1 MSLFGKRWEPD
12 GRDALSPKMRM
23 LLSIVVSGVLGYL
36 LEYIGIEVFHA
47 FTNANPNTI
56 YGATAIWALALGP
69 LLVLL
74 RKAALWV
81 PMAIVGV
88 LFAFAAL
95 FNHYHFIIWEF
106 ANGAFVDTGKLW
118 APRIWEFRD
127 GQLFGLRHPFLIA
140 LVAGIIETV
149 VVPASVWTQKLLTL
163 GLRKKAGAPL
173 EEIAPLFASS
183 VGPLSE
189 LKPKRD
195 FGFYFLR
202 FIFLAYGVYFS
213 YQILALL
220 ISAKGLPAV
229 NMFFINPPETLNT
242 FMKIVL
248 MLSLA
253 TVGAFNAGVRREASV
268 LLAIGHAISVG
279 ASLWLYFAYPPNP
292 LFPGDHPF
300 LLASVAGDGVLILV
314 LLYFA
319 YEARPPKENFERI
332 EDVELRSPASTLMRT
347 FFLVF
352 AVLFTAFSAAIVY
365 FRAFGSP
372 EAGLG
377 AVFGGPDP
385 LVSNS
390 LTKYGTLATL
400 GYFLYAKP
408 GLRRFFVPTLIVAFS
423 VSVLAT
429 FIYGLKGT
437 TVLMSRLGTTVE
449 LPWFMVQHIIVDGGG
464 LMLLL
469 ALRRM
474 QYQVDFQI
482 TSLRPASAE
491 CAMALHRAFRASA
504 QEPETS
510 AREVLRRIDEHIVD
524 MRGRRRG
531 LLGFPFWLMEHV
543 FPTMLF
549 FRPAFSTMSRAEQ
562 RWLLRRH
569 MLRPNYEREQAPV
582 PALAELRYQIADIL
596 HALVSFAYFTSAR
609 GHAQIGYVL
618 PDARERLQGEI
629 ATQRPPDNAQEA
641 PLPKDPNDSTANPPK
656 FVPPVTQPLLK
667 KRLGVASAP
676 AALPDE
682 VDYCIIGSGAAG
694 GLMAYR
700 LAAEKGKDY
709 SILVLERGG
718 FYSPR
723 QDFSDDEMRMTRMLY
738 TEGGLQTTRSFD
750 FRIMQG
756 ECVGGTTVINNALCL
771 QMPQISRNEW
781 DVFGIDMNALQSH
794 YGRVAQEIN
803 IDTLTDEAVNHNVE
817 RLFSAGVAAYNAG
830 YRDLEKVSSAAR
842 MKTNF
847 SNCLGCGLCNIGCRR
862 MRKLS
867 VLETYIPWAQAHG
880 ALVAPNAGL
889 VKCEAAG
896 ANLKKITSVIVRN
909 ANGDFQRIRVRK
921 AAIIAAGAVAS
932 SRILM
937 RSNLGGEHV
946 GRNLSCNFA
955 LPPLVE
961 FSENVDAF
969 DGAQMTMY
977 AAAESH
983 DAIFETT
990 FNPPGAYAVAVPIY
1004 FDRHAEM
1011 MNFFRR
1017 AVNFTALVGSDPCGA
1032 ISLKRDVLFGRAIEW
1047 QQTKNDL
1054 LRIKSALAT
1063 LVRITKA
1070 AGAKRMFLP
1079 THPVLEVPLAGDVEP
1094 TLAHFERALQDPKYF
1109 SFYTAHPQGGNL
1121 MASPDFNE
1129 RVVESDFRVRG
1140 CENLYLCDA
1149 SVFPRSIRVNPQW
1162 TIMALASQAG
1172 ELVAANT

>member
-1 MSLFGKRWEPD
+1 MSLLTKRWEPD
-12 GRDALSPKMRM
+12 GLDELSPKMRM
-23 LLSIVVSGVLGYL
+23 LLSITVSGMLGYL
-36 LEYIGIEVFHA
+36 LEYVGIEVFHA
-47 FTNANPNTI
+47 FKNANPNTI
-56 YGATAIWALALGP
+56 YIATALWAFALGP
-69 LLVLL
+69 VLVLL

-81 PMAIVGV
+81 PMAIVGA
-88 LFAFAAL
+88 LFAFAVL
-95 FNHYHFIIWEF
+95 FNHYHFIIWEY

-127 GQLFGLRHPFLIA
+127 GQLFGLRPPFLIA
-140 LVAGIIETV
+140 LVAGALETV
-149 VVPASVWTQKLLTL
+149 IVPASLWTQKLLTL
-163 GLRKKAGAPL
+163 KLRKTAGTPLEDIARLFEKSLAPL
-173 EEIAPLFASS
+173 AEM
-183 VGPLSE
+183 
-189 LKPKRD
+189 KPKRD
-195 FGFYFLR
+195 FGFYFFR
-202 FIFLAYGVYFS
+202 FIFLAYGVYFL

-220 ISAKGLPAV
+220 VNARDLPAV
-229 NMFFINPPETLNT
+229 NMFFINPPETVNT

-253 TVGAFNAGVRREASV
+253 TVGAFNVGVRREASI
-268 LLAIGHAISVG
+268 LLALGHALSVG
-279 ASLWLYFAYPPNP
+279 ASLWLYLAYPPNP

-319 YEARPPKENFERI
+319 YESRPPKDNFEKL

-352 AVLFTAFSAAIVY
+352 GIVFTIFTAAIVY

-390 LTKYGTLATL
+390 LTKYGTFAIL
-400 GYFLYAKP
+400 GYFLCARP
-408 GLRRFFVPTLIVAFS
+408 GLRKFFVPTFISAFS
-423 VSVLAT
+423 VSLLAT
-429 FIYGLKGT
+429 FVYGLKGT
-437 TVLMSRLGTTVE
+437 TVVMSRLGTTVE
-449 LPWFMVQHIIVDGGG
+449 LPWFMVQHLIVDGGC

-469 ALRRM
+469 ALRRL

-491 CAMALHRAFRASA
+491 CVMALHRSFHATA
-504 QEPETS
+504 QKPETS
-510 AREVLRRIDEHIVD
+510 AREVLRRIDEQIVD
-524 MRGRRRG
+524 LRGRRRG

-549 FRPAFSTMSRAEQ
+549 FRPAFSTMSREEQ
-562 RWLLRRH
+562 RWMLRRYL
-569 MLRPNYEREQAPV
+569 LRPNYEREKTPY

-596 HALVSFAYFTSAR
+596 HALLAFSYFTSAR
-609 GHAQIGYVL
+609 GQAQIGYVL

-629 ATQRPPDNAQEA
+629 ATQRPPDNAQA
-641 PLPKDPNDSTANPPK
+641 SALPKAPDDEQGNPPTIL
-656 FVPPVTQPLLK
+656 PPAPPLLK
-667 KRLGVASAP
+667 KRIGVAGAP
-676 AALPDE
+676 AVIPDE
-682 VDYCIIGSGAAG
+682 VDYCIVGSGAAG
-694 GLMAYR
+694 GVMAYR
-700 LAAEKGKDY
+700 LAVEKGKEN
-709 SILVLERGG
+709 SIIMLERGG
-718 FYSPR
+718 YYSPR

-771 QMPQISRNEW
+771 KMPKISLNEW
-781 DVFGIDMNALQSH
+781 NMFGIDVNALEEH
-794 YGRVAQEIN
+794 YERVKQEIN
-803 IDTLTDEAVNHNVE
+803 IDTLADVVVNHKVE

-830 YRDLEKVSSAAR
+830 LKGGEKIFAAQR
-842 MKTNF
+842 MKANF
-847 SNCLGCGLCNIGCRR
+847 SNCLGCGLCNLGCRR

-880 ALVAPNAGL
+880 VLVFPNVGL
-889 VKCEAAG
+889 VKCETEG
-896 ANLKKITSVIVRN
+896 ADAKKISGVIVRN
-909 ANGDFQRIRVRK
+909 PNGDFQRIRVRK
-921 AAIIAAGAVAS
+921 AVILAAGAVAS

-937 RSNLGGEHV
+937 RSRLGGEHV
-946 GRNLSCNFA
+946 GRNMSCNFA

-961 FSENVDAF
+961 FEENLDAF

-977 AAAESH
+977 AEAESG
-983 DAIFETT
+983 DAIFETA
-990 FNPPGAYAVAVPIY
+990 FNPPGAYAVSVPIY

-1011 MNFFRR
+1011 MSFFRR
-1017 AVNFTALVGSDPCGA
+1017 AVNFTALVGSDPAGA
-1032 ISLKRDVLFGRAIEW
+1032 VSRRRDVLFGRAIEW
-1047 QQTKNDL
+1047 QQTENDL
-1054 LRIKSALAT
+1054 LRIKAALAT
-1063 LVRITKA
+1063 LVRISKA
-1070 AGAKRMFLP
+1070 AGAKRMLLP
-1079 THPVLEVPLAGDVEP
+1079 THPVLELPLTGEVEP
-1094 TLAHFERALQDPKYF
+1094 VLTDFARLLRDKKYF

-1129 RVVESDFRVRG
+1129 RVVECDFRVRD

-1149 SVFPRSIRVNPQW
+1149 SVFPRSIRINPQW
-1162 TIMALASQAG
+1162 TIMALASHAG
-1172 ELVAANT
+1172 RLIAANT